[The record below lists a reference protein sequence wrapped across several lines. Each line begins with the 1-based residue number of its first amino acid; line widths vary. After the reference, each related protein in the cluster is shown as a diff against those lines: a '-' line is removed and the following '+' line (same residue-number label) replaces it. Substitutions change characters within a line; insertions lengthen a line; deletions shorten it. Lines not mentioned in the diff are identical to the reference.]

1 MNPTSTSIDS
11 SSSTETPSLLSSNNG
26 RTRASGRARSD
37 SDHSYLRITPR
48 TLKEPLL
55 KLNRLVG
62 HSTAKNHMS
71 KIRLGNTAALQ
82 QPSEY
87 KEAEK
92 AVKEQLVAL
101 EKKQEKESILHRRRS
116 SEDAARAEDP
126 PEIRARY
133 GTTTGEDTVLGRNK
147 DDETPLAE
155 LPGLRAGTP
164 VTFVARL
171 HRVRSISAKLAF
183 LVFRQQVDTLQ
194 GVLHCR
200 DHEVSEN
207 FVRWAGHLSAESLVH
222 VQGVL
227 QEPIE
232 PIKGCSIHNVEL
244 LISHVHVLVALNES
258 PPIDVYTMD
267 RVEKLAK
274 EEEADAVEY
283 VHPMHTRVVNR
294 MSFLRT
300 PTMQAVMRIKST
312 LCQVYRNTL
321 VDQGFIEVHT
331 PKLQPAATESGAE
344 VFKVK
349 YFDRKAFLAQS
360 PQLAKQ
366 LCMSADFD
374 RVFEV
379 GSVFRAENSNTH
391 RHLTEYVSL
400 DLEMVITK
408 DYYDAMSLI
417 DNLIKTM
424 IRGVYE
430 TNRKE
435 IDIIKTHFPHD
446 DLVIPDTTV
455 VLPFPEAIELL
466 NASGWRDA
474 QGQKA
479 SPLEDLSTPAE
490 VRLGQLVKEK
500 YNTDY
505 YILDKFPRSARPFYA
520 HLSDADPNYTKSFD
534 IFLRGQEI
542 TTGGQRIHNVDAL
555 KKRMADAN
563 IDPADMEEYI
573 QGFEW
578 GVMPHA
584 GCGIGLERLLFLM
597 LNLKDVRN
605 ATLFPR
611 DPKSLPAKPP
621 STRPKLT
628 HPEADTIQC
637 AIDFEKH
644 GDAAYMPTVE
654 ELIANYGDATNT
666 SWLDDRYSVWR
677 HKKTGAAIGY
687 AQDNGY
693 ALVMGNPL
701 CDPRQYSLVIA
712 DFLEFL
718 RTEQDLRP
726 LWLLV
731 SSEVESIL
739 SAKLGWNSMS
749 CVAEERVAVDEA
761 KRVKKKERQAE
772 EAGVTVHVLD
782 KGEPVPEDLRIKC
795 DKRILDWKANRH
807 GRQVHI
813 TEVQPWLDLPH
824 RRFVWAEDANG
835 TVAALI
841 VLHDLAPAHGCQI
854 KFALNFPGAPHGTIE
869 LAISRAISHLAS
881 AGIKMV
887 TFGAGATQDMEFG
900 PNLQGTL
907 RAKILS
913 RTYRTVAEQLRLH
926 QKTEFREKFGAV
938 EDPVYICYPH
948 LGLGVSGARTLIKF
962 FEDEM

>member
-1 MNPTSTSIDS
+1 MHPTASSIDS
-11 SSSTETPSLLSSNNG
+11 SSSSETPARSNG
-26 RTRASGRARSD
+26 RPRSSGRARSD
-37 SDHSYLRITPR
+37 SLHNYLQITPR

-71 KIRLGNTAALQ
+71 KLRMGNTAALQ
-82 QPSEY
+82 QPDAY
-87 KEAEK
+87 KEAQK
-92 AVKEQLVAL
+92 AVKEQLAAL
-101 EKKQEKESILHRRRS
+101 EKKQEKESIRHRRSS
-116 SEDAARAEDP
+116 SEDAAHAEDP
-126 PEIRARY
+126 PAIRARY
-133 GTTTGEDTVLGRNK
+133 GTTTGEDAVLGRNK

-155 LPGLRAGTP
+155 LPRLLVGTP

-171 HRVRSISAKLAF
+171 HHVRSISAKLAF
-183 LVFRQQVDTLQ
+183 LVFRQQVDTVQ
-194 GVLHCR
+194 GVLQCR
-200 DHEVSEN
+200 EHEVSKN
-207 FVRWAGHLSAESLVH
+207 FVRWAEHLSAESLVH

-227 QEPIE
+227 QEPVE
-232 PIKGCSIHNVEL
+232 PVAGCSIHNVEV
-244 LISHVHVLVALNES
+244 LISHVHVLVAVDES

-267 RVEKLAK
+267 RVEKVPRE
-274 EEEADAVEY
+274 EEEAAAVEY
-283 VHPMHTRVVNR
+283 VNPMRARVANR
-294 MSFLRT
+294 MSYLRT

-321 VDQGFIEVHT
+321 VAQGFIEVHT
-331 PKLQPAATESGAE
+331 PKLQPAATESGAS

-349 YFDRKAFLAQS
+349 YFDRTAFLAQS

-366 LCMSADFD
+366 LCMSADFG

-400 DLEMVITK
+400 DLEMVITN
-408 DYYDAMSLI
+408 DYYDAMRLI
-417 DNLIKTM
+417 DDLIKTM
-424 IRGVYE
+424 IRGVYA
-430 TNRKE
+430 TNRRE

-455 VLPFPEAIELL
+455 VLPFREAVELL

-490 VRLGQLVKEK
+490 VRLGQLVKAK

-505 YILDKFPRSARPFYA
+505 YILDKFPRAARPLYA
-520 HLSDADPNYTKSFD
+520 HLSDADPDYTNSFD

-542 TTGGQRIHNVDAL
+542 TTGGQRIHDAGAL

-563 IDPADMEEYI
+563 IDAADMEEYL
-573 QGFEW
+573 QGFEL
-578 GVMPHA
+578 GVLPHA

-597 LNLKDVRN
+597 LDLKDVRN

-611 DPKSLPAKPP
+611 DPKSLPARPP

-637 AIDFEKH
+637 AIDIEKH
-644 GDAAYMPTVE
+644 GDAAHMPTVE
-654 ELIANYGDATNT
+654 ALIANYGDATNT
-666 SWLDDRYSVWR
+666 SWLDERYAVWR
-677 HKKTGAAIGY
+677 HKKTGAAVGY

-701 CDPRQYSLVIA
+701 CDPRQYAPVIA

-718 RTEQDLRP
+718 RAEQDLRP

-731 SSEVESIL
+731 SAEVEAIL

-749 CVAEERVAVDEA
+749 CVAEERVPVDEA

-782 KGEPVPEDLRIKC
+782 KGEPVPEALRIQC
-795 DKRILDWKANRH
+795 DKRIVDWKASRR
-807 GRQVHI
+807 GRQVHM

-824 RRFVWAEDANG
+824 RQFVWAEDADG

-869 LAISRAISHLAS
+869 LAIARAISHLAS
-881 AGIKMV
+881 AGIKTV

-948 LGLGVSGARTLIKF
+948 MGLGVSGARTLIKF

>member
-1 MNPTSTSIDS
+1 M
-11 SSSTETPSLLSSNNG
+11 
-26 RTRASGRARSD
+26 
-37 SDHSYLRITPR
+37 
-48 TLKEPLL
+48 L

-71 KIRLGNTAALQ
+71 KIRLGNTALLRQ
-82 QPSEY
+82 SKEY
-87 KEAEK
+87 KDAEK
-92 AVKEQLVAL
+92 AAKEYIASL
-101 EKKQEKESILHRRRS
+101 EKKKAKDSILHRRRS
-116 SEDAARAEDP
+116 SEEAARAEDP

-133 GTTTGEDTVLGRNK
+133 GTTTEEDAVLGRDK
-147 DDETPLAE
+147 HDETL
-155 LPGLRAGTP
+155 LSQVSDLKVGTP
-164 VTFVARL
+164 ITFVARL
-171 HRVRSISAKLAF
+171 HHARSISKKLAF
-183 LVFRQQVDTLQ
+183 LVFRQQVDTVQ
-194 GVLHCR
+194 GVLQCR
-200 DHEVSEN
+200 EHEISEN
-207 FVRWAGHLSAESLVH
+207 FVRWAEHLSSESLVH

-232 PIKGCSIHNVEL
+232 PITGCSIRNVEL
-244 LISHVHVLVALNES
+244 LIDKVHVLVSITENL
-258 PPIDVYTMD
+258 PIDVYTMD
-267 RVEKLAK
+267 RVEKDDETETVA
-274 EEEADAVEY
+274 Y
-283 VHPMHTRVVNR
+283 VHPMHARLENRV
-294 MSFLRT
+294 SFLRT
-300 PTMQAVMRIKST
+300 PAMQAVMRIKST
-312 LCQVYRNTL
+312 LCQIYRNTL
-321 VDQGFIEVHT
+321 TDQGFIEVHT

-349 YFDRKAFLAQS
+349 YFDRTAFLAQS

-408 DYYDAMSLI
+408 DYYDAMSVI

-430 TNRKE
+430 KHRKE

-446 DLVIPDTTV
+446 DLVIPDKTI
-455 VLPFPEAIELL
+455 VLPFKEAVELL
-466 NASGWRDA
+466 NSSGWTDA

-490 VRLGQLVKEK
+490 IRLGQLVKEK
-500 YNTDY
+500 YNTDF
-505 YILDKFPRSARPFYA
+505 YILDKFPRSARPFYT
-520 HLSDADPNYTKSFD
+520 HLDETDPNYTNSFD

-563 IDPADMEEYI
+563 VDPAEMQEYI

-611 DPKSLPAKPP
+611 DPKSLPAKAP
-621 STRPKLT
+621 STQPKLT

-637 AIDFEKH
+637 AIDYEKH
-644 GDAAYMPTVE
+644 GDITYMPSVE

-666 SWLDDRYSVWR
+666 SWLDDRYEVWR
-677 HKKTGAAIGY
+677 HSKTGAAVGY
-687 AQDNGY
+687 AEDSGY
-693 ALVMGNPL
+693 ALIMGNPL
-701 CDPRQYSLVIA
+701 CDPRQYSPVIA

-718 RTEQDLRP
+718 RTEKDLRP

-731 SSEVESIL
+731 STKVEQIL
-739 SAKLGWNSMS
+739 SSKLGWNSMS

-782 KGEPVPEDLRIKC
+782 KGEPVPEDLRLKC
-795 DKRILDWKANRH
+795 DKRIEDWKANRH

-813 TEVQPWLDLPH
+813 TEVRPWLDLPH

-841 VLHDLAPAHGCQI
+841 VLHDLAPANGCQI

-869 LAISRAISHLAS
+869 LAISKAIAHLAS

-948 LGLGVSGARTLIKF
+948 LGLGVSGVRTLIKF
-962 FEDEM
+962 FEDEI